1 MEIDENDE
9 NESVVNDDLS
19 NKYKK
24 QPPKGAT
31 RSPPPIRRRAY
42 CHQHTPLQVVRSKT
56 KGRTKKGFFVFDL
69 NKKKSKII
77 FCLFENLDETEE
89 EALERIQKE
98 RMKTARKILAE
109 RRKCD
114 RSVSVPVVPKEK

>member
-9 NESVVNDDLS
+9 NESVADDVSNNPSS

-56 KGRTKKGFFVFDL
+56 KGRTKKGF
-69 NKKKSKII
+69 KQMI
-77 FCLFENLDETEE
+77 FL
-89 EALERIQKE
+89 QK
-98 RMKTARKILAE
+98 
-109 RRKCD
+109 
-114 RSVSVPVVPKEK
+114 